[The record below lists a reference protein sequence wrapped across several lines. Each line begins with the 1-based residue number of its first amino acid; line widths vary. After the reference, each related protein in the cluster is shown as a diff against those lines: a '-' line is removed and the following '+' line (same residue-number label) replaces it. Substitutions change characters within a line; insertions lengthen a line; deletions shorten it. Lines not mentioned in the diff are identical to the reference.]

1 MARLVR
7 GARASLGG
15 RLSCGHW
22 WYCSFPQQHSC
33 VALERA
39 SHRHGAADWHH
50 LPGAR
55 GATGRRHRH
64 RQRRRDPR
72 LVRITV
78 RVDHPCCASPCGTV
92 ERSFISR
99 RATAGGAVSR
109 FLLATLSYRLANG
122 LLFLSVAWNL
132 VRGSDNGAM
141 SLAISSVGGLLPAVL
156 IAPFAKRWIERADS
170 RTLTLTGI
178 ALLLVLSLLFVPFLQ
193 QPVAVLGINFA
204 LLLVF
209 FLLEGAWDTLLATI
223 AVQLPQ
229 GQSDALNAHQSAA
242 TQAGLMLGGL
252 PLGLLIRLGGPALSF
267 YVCALLYAI
276 AIALLLLPPRLAR
289 QVLGATV
296 ANTTDIATLSPSVAP
311 HGSATPWHVLVTLAM
326 VWPCLTLVNMALPLL
341 AHAYGNG
348 TVEHAAL
355 LDAMIGL
362 GMAFAGLAYGVFGRM
377 TARQRQGVVLTCAA
391 FIPLPF
397 LLLQIA
403 GYLLWPLAACFFFSG
418 VGFGLCRV
426 SVRKALIATQPAHRV
441 GQIVFSCN
449 AYGFPVLTVG
459 ALLYALSW
467 ASGPVVPLI
476 AFAVF
481 AFAGGC
487 TMLATCD
494 AQRQIEVPV
503 QATTT

>member
-1 MARLVR
+1 M
-7 GARASLGG
+7 
-15 RLSCGHW
+15 
-22 WYCSFPQQHSC
+22 
-33 VALERA
+33 
-39 SHRHGAADWHH
+39 
-50 LPGAR
+50 
-55 GATGRRHRH
+55 
-64 RQRRRDPR
+64 
-72 LVRITV
+72 VRITV
-78 RVDHPCCASPCGTV
+78 RVDHPRCASPCGTV

-99 RATAGGAVSR
+99 PATAGGAVSR

-132 VRGSDNGAM
+132 VHGSDNGAM
-141 SLAISSVGGLLPAVL
+141 SLAISSIGGLLPAVL

-229 GQSDALNAHQSAA
+229 GQSDALNAHQIAA

-276 AIALLLLPPRLAR
+276 ALLLLLPRLAR

-296 ANTTDIATLSPSVAP
+296 ASTTDIATLSPSVAP
-311 HGSATPWHVLVTLAM
+311 HESATPWHVLVTLAM
-326 VWPCLTLVNMALPLL
+326 VWPCLTLVNMAVPLL

-467 ASGPVVPLI
+467 SYGPVVPLI

-487 TMLATCD
+487 TMLATRDGKLKCRYKP
-494 AQRQIEVPV
+494 QPPSGL
-503 QATTT
+503 